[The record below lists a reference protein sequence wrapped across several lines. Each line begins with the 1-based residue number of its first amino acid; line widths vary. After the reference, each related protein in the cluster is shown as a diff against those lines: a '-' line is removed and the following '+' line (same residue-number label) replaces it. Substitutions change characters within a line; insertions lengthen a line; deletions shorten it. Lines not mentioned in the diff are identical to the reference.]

1 MSDRYS
7 REEKPY
13 AEARIKKSHGIY
25 GTMNEKPQ
33 VAGVQNIRD
42 KWKNY
47 YSGRGQRKFDHHY
60 ICHLHHPDILL
71 KALYLLLMAAL

>member
-1 MSDRYS
+1 MSEGYS

-42 KWKNY
+42 KWKKTTIQEEVKENLITIIFVIFII
-47 YSGRGQRKFDHHY
+47 QTF
-60 ICHLHHPDILL
+60 C
-71 KALYLLLMAAL
+71 